1 MFEAG
6 IGWLALFAIVAVL
19 AALGLLA
26 EEWGADTR
34 DDFASAVDRSAVSL
48 TNVHPDPWTLG
59 RCPRRS
65 PFVA

>member
-34 DDFASAVDRSAVSL
+34 DDFASAVDRSEC
-48 TNVHPDPWTLG
+48 H
-59 RCPRRS
+59 
-65 PFVA
+65 